1 MVNGVCE
8 VCGKTGYVE
17 IHHNI
22 KRSQASYMKQIKI
35 NLVQLCQD
43 HHRGSTNGVHHNK
56 KLDLKLKIELQNK
69 LQAMF
74 TEKYYSREEIQ
85 EKLECSDFDVTLIV
99 KKIALYRYGYNTEQL
114 IRRMLGGRLYD

>member
-1 MVNGVCE
+1 MDSSCHL
-8 VCGKTGYVE
+8 CGKENTRCE
-17 IHHNI
+17 IHHI
-22 KRSQASYMKQIKI
+22 IFRSQSSYMRTIKI
-35 NLVQLCQD
+35 NLIPLCVD
-43 HHRGSTNGVHHNK
+43 CHRGNNSPHQSK

-74 TEKYYSREEIQ
+74 TEKYYSREEIK
-85 EKLECSDFDVTLIV
+85 EKLKCTDFDVTLIT